1 MEKGDKT
8 LERAGDELPLMAKS
22 KTADRVAL

>member
-8 LERAGDELPLMAKS
+8 LERARDALPLMAKS
-22 KTADRVAL
+22 KKADRVAL

>member
-8 LERAGDELPLMAKS
+8 LERARDRLPLMAKS
-22 KTADRVAL
+22 KRADMVAL